1 MTALLR
7 FDDVWRGYGRQ
18 EVLRGLSFE
27 VRPGEV
33 YALLGRNGTG
43 KTTAIGVL
51 LGFLRPDGGRS
62 EVLGRDST
70 RLTPD
75 LRDRIGYVSEGHVL
89 YRWMKVSDVLRFEQ
103 GTRARFDL
111 AHAGRTVQRLGLRP
125 GQRVGKLSR
134 GQRAQLALAVAM
146 ACRPDVLVLDDPAMG
161 LDAVMRREFLEA
173 MIEVV
178 ADEGRGVLFSSHI
191 LSDVERI
198 ADRVGILSEGR
209 LLVDATLEGLKQR
222 VQVRHARTGGGA
234 PPEVPGL
241 LRARRV
247 RDGHDLLLL
256 DLDAEGEAALE
267 RAVAGLS
274 APATPSLEELF
285 LDLVGSAPANGPAA
299 DPATERRSA

>member
-62 EVLGRDST
+62 EVLGCDST
-70 RLTPD
+70 RLTPA

-89 YRWMKVSDVLRFEQ
+89 YRWMKVAEVLRFEQ

-111 AHAGRTVQRLGLRP
+111 PHAERTVQRLGLRS

-173 MIEVV
+173 MIDVV

-222 VQVRHARTGGGA
+222 VQVRHARTDGA
-234 PPEVPGL
+234 PPEIPSL

-256 DLDAEGEAALE
+256 DLDAQGEAALE
-267 RAVAGLS
+267 RSVAGLS

-285 LDLVGSAPANGPAA
+285 LDLVGGERAE
-299 DPATERRSA
+299 ATSERRSA

>member
-43 KTTAIGVL
+43 KTTAIKVL
-51 LGFLRPDGGRS
+51 LGFLGPDAGS
-62 EVLGRDST
+62 SQVLGCDST

-89 YRWMKVSDVLRFEQ
+89 YRWMSVRDVLRFEQ
-103 GTRARFDL
+103 GTRARFDR
-111 AHAGRTVQRLGLRP
+111 AYAEHTVQRLGLPAGR
-125 GQRVGKLSR
+125 GVGKLSR

-173 MIEVV
+173 MIDVV
-178 ADEGRGVLFSSHI
+178 GEAGRGVLFSSHI

-198 ADRVGILSEGR
+198 ADRVGILVEGR
-209 LLVDATLEGLKQR
+209 LLVDATLEDLKQR
-222 VQVRHARTGGGA
+222 VQVRHARGSGGGL
-234 PPEVPGL
+234 PEIPGL

-267 RAVAGLS
+267 RAVESLS
-274 APATPSLEELF
+274 EPATPSLEELF
-285 LDLVGSAPANGPAA
+285 LDLVGGG
-299 DPATERRSA
+299 PATELPGRRDA

>member
-1 MTALLR
+1 MNPLIR
-7 FDDVWRGYGRQ
+7 FDDLWRGFGRK

-43 KTTAIGVL
+43 KTTAIRVL
-51 LGFLRPDGGRS
+51 LGFLAPDAGGS
-62 EVLGRDST
+62 SILGCDSA
-70 RLTPD
+70 RLPAE

-89 YRWMKVSDVLRFEQ
+89 YAWMRVADVLQFEA
-103 GTRARFDL
+103 GTRSRFD
-111 AHAGRTVQRLGLRP
+111 AAYAEHTIARLGLPR

-134 GQRAQLALAVAM
+134 GQRAQLALTVAM

-173 MIEVV
+173 MIDLIGE
-178 ADEGRGVLFSSHI
+178 EGRAVLFSSHI

-198 ADRVGILSEGR
+198 ADRIGLLVDGR
-209 LLVDATLEGLKQR
+209 LSVDATLEDLKRR
-222 VQVRHARTGGGA
+222 VQKRRVRVSGTAA
-234 PPEVPGL
+234 PELPGV

-247 RDGHDLLLL
+247 SEGFELLLL
-256 DLDAEGEAALE
+256 DLDAEGEAQLAG
-267 RAVAGLS
+267 AVQSLS

-285 LDLVGSAPANGPAA
+285 LELAGAPAAEPNGR
-299 DPATERRSA
+299 DS

>member
-7 FDDVWRGYGRQ
+7 FDEVWRGFGRD

-43 KTTAIGVL
+43 KTTAIKVL
-51 LGFLRPDGGRS
+51 LGFLRPDAGNS
-62 EVLGRDST
+62 EVLACDSML
-70 RLTPD
+70 LTPA

-89 YRWMKVSDVLRFEQ
+89 YRWMKVAEVLRFEQ
-103 GTRARFDL
+103 GTRERFDL
-111 AHAGRTVQRLGLRP
+111 ARAEHTVQRLGLRP

-173 MIEVV
+173 MIDVV
-178 ADEGRGVLFSSHI
+178 GDEGRGVLFSSHI

-198 ADRVGILSEGR
+198 ADRVGVLSDGR
-209 LLVDATLEGLKQR
+209 LLVDATLEDLKRRLQL
-222 VQVRHARTGGGA
+222 RHARTRGA
-234 PPEVPGL
+234 PPEIDGL

-256 DLDAEGEAALE
+256 DLDAEREAALE
-267 RAVAGLS
+267 RAVESLS
-274 APATPSLEELF
+274 APLTPSLEELF
-285 LDLVGSAPANGPAA
+285 LDLVGGELAA
-299 DPATERRSA
+299 SFPTERRSA